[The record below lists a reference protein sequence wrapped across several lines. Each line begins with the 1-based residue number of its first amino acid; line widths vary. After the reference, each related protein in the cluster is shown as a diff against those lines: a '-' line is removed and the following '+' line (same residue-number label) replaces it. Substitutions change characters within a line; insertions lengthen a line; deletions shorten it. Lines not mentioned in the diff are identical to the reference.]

1 MGSNPAPAAT
11 QGSWASPS
19 CSCCDKVCF
28 TLREWLTNEL
38 ICASVRF
45 FLDAALLICLY
56 HTLRTF
62 RREVT
67 CDKIGI
73 TSSQREECLT
83 ILQALAYAAD
93 EEAYQRHMDQLVAL
107 GYEKVIKYVKDSWE
121 PIRDEWVEGLKAKKL
136 TFGERTNN
144 RLESINAKIKSVCTK
159 HACLQRFFIDFLCFL
174 SSMRLERRH
183 RALMTFTKKRTTDVP
198 AELVPYLELLTR
210 FAFKFVKAQ
219 YKKSLTAEVPAR
231 CGDDFIFKVSGSTV
245 RTTAAS
251 CDCRAYSSRR
261 LPCQHVLYNRR
272 LLALPFDET
281 VVDIRGTRANYMAH
295 YRSLELE
302 GPSFNAAIRR
312 VEETSHVTGRR
323 TLSHVGKYKK
333 SRRLTD
339 SLACLC
345 SEPGMTIFKQR
356 CEILQQLYDSWS
368 KGVEVLSL
376 NTDPTPAVVSASS
389 TSAEVSLTLP
399 EVSNADDFA
408 AFQGESTEVLLTLP
422 EVSDAEDFA
431 ALQGESAE
439 VLLTLPEVS
448 TADAFAALQ
457 DEFAEVSLTLPE
469 VSTADAFAA
478 LQDEFAEVSLTL
490 PEVSTADAF
499 AALQGESAEVSLTLL
514 EVSDAD
520 AFAALQ
526 DQLASIRM
534 PARMRKRGRPKGTE
548 TTVIGIPRKRQRKG
562 CSSSDSQPSALMDGN
577 CAKCLRTEPPKGRKG
592 KQQISW
598 IQCDSCEKW
607 YHRSCCTAKTL
618 PKGKRSGFKCQMC
631 CTLGI

>member
-1 MGSNPAPAAT
+1 
-11 QGSWASPS
+11 
-19 CSCCDKVCF
+19 VCF

-67 CDKIGI
+67 CDKMGI

-159 HACLQRFFIDFLCFL
+159 HACLQRFFVDFRCFLSSMRLERRHRALMTFTKKRTTDVPAELVPYLELLTRFRCFL

-245 RTTAAS
+245 RTTTAS

-261 LPCQHVLYNRR
+261 LPCQHVLYIRH

-281 VVDIRGTRANYMAH
+281 VVDIRWTRANYMAH

-333 SRRLTD
+333 SRLLTD

-399 EVSNADDFA
+399 EVSDADN
-408 AFQGESTEVLLTLP
+408 
-422 EVSDAEDFA
+422 FA
-431 ALQGESAE
+431 ALQGES
-439 VLLTLPEVS
+439 T
-448 TADAFAALQ
+448 
-457 DEFAEVSLTLPE
+457 EVSLTLLE
-469 VSTADAFAA
+469 VSDAN
-478 LQDEFAEVSLTL
+478 D
-490 PEVSTADAF
+490 F
-499 AALQGESAEVSLTLL
+499 AALQGESAEVSLTMP
-514 EVSDAD
+514 EVSDAND
-520 AFAALQ
+520 FAALQ
-526 DQLASIRM
+526 G
-534 PARMRKRGRPKGTE
+534 K
-548 TTVIGIPRKRQRKG
+548 
-562 CSSSDSQPSALMDGN
+562 SAEVSL
-577 CAKCLRTEPPKGRKG
+577 
-592 KQQISW
+592 
-598 IQCDSCEKW
+598 
-607 YHRSCCTAKTL
+607 TL
-618 PKGKRSGFKCQMC
+618 
-631 CTLGI
+631 L